1 MSRNSHSETEWKLPK
16 TRHDFLLSR
25 SLCFYSV
32 DNINNEDLTVTD
44 IKDEYLFTLFLDTF
58 LAPLFT

>member
-16 TRHDFLLSR
+16 TRHDFSLNR

-32 DNINNEDLTVTD
+32 DNISNGKLTVTD
-44 IKDEYLFTLFLDTF
+44 IEDEYLSILFLDAF
-58 LAPLFT
+58 LTPLFT